1 MSPIPLSWVITASAL
16 TTIVGFAGGVT
27 VGRAMC
33 QNGYFKA
40 AQKAEAKHAAV
51 VTSAQALDQQAAD
64 REVGRQTIVREIVRE
79 VPKLVDR
86 PVYRNVCVDA
96 DGVQL
101 LQRAVDAANGGQTL
115 SGAAGAAADLR
126 TTTGSR

>member
-1 MSPIPLSWVITASAL
+1 MNPIPLPWMLVGGCALASAA
-16 TTIVGFAGGVT
+16 FMGGT
-27 VGRAMC
+27 YTGRALC

-40 AQKAEAKHAAV
+40 EQKAEVKRDAIVAA
-51 VTSAQALDQQAAD
+51 AQSQDQLAAD
-64 REVGRQTIVREIVRE
+64 HEAVRQSVVREIVRE

-96 DGVQL
+96 DGVRI